1 MRMQQARRLF
11 KTYRGFR
18 KDGETVI
25 EVTTRQPDGAERTE
39 ALDPRVDLW
48 NHSPAG
54 FEWGYGGSG
63 PTQLA
68 LALLADHLNA
78 PSEDRRDATAEK
90 AIALH
95 QQFKFAVVS
104 GLDPLSWSLT
114 TEEIEASVRA
124 ITVRNRVDAGR
135 LAVHSAEVTARL

>member
-48 NHSPAG
+48 NHSPTG

-63 PTQLA
+63 PAQLA

-78 PSEDRRDATAEK
+78 PNENRRDAAAEK

-114 TEEIEASVRA
+114 TEEIEAA
-124 ITVRNRVDAGR
+124 INWSRD
-135 LAVHSAEVTARL
+135 